1 MVKALYYEDINIG
14 MEIPSL
20 VKGPLS
26 TIHLMRWSSAMENW
40 HRIHYDHPFA
50 VQHEKLQDVLVSGS
64 WKQQVLV
71 QLMKDWVGPTGW
83 LWKISFQF
91 RAMDLPGSILTA
103 WGRVKD
109 KYVIDGSGYA
119 ECEVGLR
126 NQHGQ
131 ESTPGLAVVAVPL
144 RHGRRVPYPFI
155 PPSSEAVRERASV
168 GQGGNN
174 V

>member
-1 MVKALYYEDINIG
+1 METLYYEDISTG

-20 VKGPLS
+20 VKGPIS
-26 TIHLMRWSSAMENW
+26 TIHMMRWSSAMENW

-50 VQHEKLQDVLVSGS
+50 IQHEKLPNVLVQGS

-71 QLMKDWVGPTGW
+71 QLMKDWVGHTGW

-109 KYVIDGSGYA
+109 KYVIDGLGYA
-119 ECEVGLR
+119 ECEIGLR
-126 NQHGQ
+126 NQQCQ
-131 ESTPGLAVVAVPL
+131 ESTPGFATVVVPL
-144 RHGRRVPYPFI
+144 RDGRRVPYPFI
-155 PPSSEAVRERASV
+155 PPSPESARERTSA
-168 GQGGNN
+168 GQGGDN